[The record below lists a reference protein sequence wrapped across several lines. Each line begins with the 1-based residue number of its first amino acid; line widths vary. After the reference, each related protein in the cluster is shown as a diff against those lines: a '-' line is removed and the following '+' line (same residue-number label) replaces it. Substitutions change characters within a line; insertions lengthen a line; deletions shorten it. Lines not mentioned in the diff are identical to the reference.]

1 VKLRAA
7 TALSVMRIL
16 AMAPRA
22 KPAQNRFVASF
33 AKRWKAAMNLHK
45 PSQAVFLIAVALAVM
60 ALIGFFLTIP
70 VLTQYQ
76 FWLALAGF
84 LLLALGCIL

>member
-1 VKLRAA
+1 MKLRAA
-7 TALSVMRIL
+7 TALSAIHIL
-16 AMAPRA
+16 TMAPRA
-22 KPAQNRFVASF
+22 EPAQNPLDFLFV
-33 AKRWKAAMNLHK
+33 KLGKPAMDLHK

>member
-7 TALSVMRIL
+7 TALSAMHIL
-16 AMAPRA
+16 AMAPWA
-22 KPAQNRFVASF
+22 KPAQNPLDSLF
-33 AKRWKAAMNLHK
+33 AKRWKPAMNLHK

-60 ALIGFFLTIP
+60 ALIGFFVTIP

-76 FWLALAGF
+76 FWFALAGF

>member
-7 TALSVMRIL
+7 TPLSAMYIL
-16 AMAPRA
+16 GVAPRA
-22 KPAQNRFVASF
+22 QPAQNRFVSRNAGQQ
-33 AKRWKAAMNLHK
+33 RPAMDLHK
-45 PSQAVFLIAVALAVM
+45 PSKVLFLIALALAVL
-60 ALIGFFLTIP
+60 ALVGFFLTIP
-70 VLTQYQ
+70 VITQYN

>member
-1 VKLRAA
+1 
-7 TALSVMRIL
+7 
-16 AMAPRA
+16 
-22 KPAQNRFVASF
+22 
-33 AKRWKAAMNLHK
+33 MNLHK